1 MHRITENGFFFLA
14 GHAEGSSEEDEDGK
28 KNEENRRQAQ
38 APIKS
43 DQNMII
49 QGAAQLTQLV
59 DKQSNVKKRCNEQ
72 LKLAGHD
79 MQERR
84 TQGGTECT
92 ASFNH
97 GI

>member
-1 MHRITENGFFFLA
+1 LRVQSWDLVCTDHREWLFS

-49 QGAAQLTQLV
+49 QGAAHTVGGQAIQC
-59 DKQSNVKKRCNEQ
+59 KK
-72 LKLAGHD
+72 K
-79 MQERR
+79 M
-84 TQGGTECT
+84 
-92 ASFNH
+92 
-97 GI
+97 